1 LDTLVKGL
9 EEAYDI
15 NGSQVSWADHNWR
28 AKGWTRGEEPGTTG
42 QWGVWV
48 DLGAC

>member
-1 LDTLVKGL
+1 M
-9 EEAYDI
+9 
-15 NGSQVSWADHNWR
+15 VSYQGHTYR
-28 AKGWTRGEEPGTTG
+28 AKWWTQGEVPGTTG